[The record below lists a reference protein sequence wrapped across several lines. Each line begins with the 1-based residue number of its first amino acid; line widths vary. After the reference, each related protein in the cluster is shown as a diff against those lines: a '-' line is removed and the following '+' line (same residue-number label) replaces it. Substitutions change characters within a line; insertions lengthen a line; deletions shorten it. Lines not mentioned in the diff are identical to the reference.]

1 MMNRQLL
8 RGRIIYSPLLL
19 VLMAL
24 VCACS
29 PKAKAP
35 TAVDAEVP
43 TSSTSELP
51 AVSTSQVLV
60 AANTPQAPAPA
71 QSSVISSSPAPSSA
85 DQASAAVPATR
96 NLAGT
101 VAVSD
106 GSALLYGP
114 DRVGHK
120 LSVGDKVYEG
130 DALVTLGDAEL
141 HLNMADGGYIAIRP
155 NTTLRI
161 TLYQANGDSTDKS
174 VVGLLKGS
182 FRSITGW
189 IGKSYP
195 ANYAV
200 NTPTATI
207 GVRGTDHEPA
217 YVPEGVAGQDAGTY
231 DNVYA
236 GGTTISNSA
245 GHVDVSPD
253 HVGFVDPK
261 RNVAPRVLEHVP
273 NFYKAPH
280 RNDQLLVGKHAQ
292 VVANL
297 EHLRTARATQHAE
310 EVKNGT
316 AVRSGPTSLR
326 DRMIQNHAEATLAA
340 RKAELTGARGAA
352 GTTAAEEARRNSET
366 ALANRR
372 TPLERRSQGSPPEHP
387 NEPAP
392 KGSIGNGAGAARME
406 EARRATSEAVA
417 KAVAD
422 ARAKAAAARTEP
434 AKKRDDN
441 KTHN

>member
-1 MMNRQLL
+1 MNRQLL
-8 RGRIIYSPLLL
+8 RARIIYSPLLL

-24 VCACS
+24 MCACS

-35 TAVDAEVP
+35 AAVVAEVP
-43 TSSTSELP
+43 SASTSEVP
-51 AVSTSQVLV
+51 AASTPQVLI
-60 AANTPQAPAPA
+60 AANTPQAPEPA
-71 QSSVISSSPAPSSA
+71 ESSVTAAGPASSSAGTAVSS
-85 DQASAAVPATR
+85 VPATR

-101 VAVSD
+101 VVVSD

-120 LSVGDKVYEG
+120 MSVGDKVYEG

-141 HLNMADGGYIAIRP
+141 HLNMADGGYMAIRP

-217 YVPEGVAGQDAGTY
+217 YVPDGVAGQDAGTY

-253 HVGFVDPK
+253 HAGFVDP
-261 RNVAPRVLEHVP
+261 RRSVAPRVLDHVP
-273 NFYKAPH
+273 NFYKVPH

-310 EVKNGT
+310 EVKNGS

-340 RKAELTGARGAA
+340 RRAETTGARAGA
-352 GTTAAEEARRNSET
+352 GSTAAEEARRNSENG
-366 ALANRR
+366 LANRR
-372 TPLERRSQGSPPEHP
+372 APLDRRSLGSPQEHP
-387 NEPAP
+387 NETAS
-392 KGSIGNGAGAARME
+392 KGNIGNGAAAARLE
-406 EARRATSEAVA
+406 EARRASSEAVA
-417 KAVAD
+417 KAAAD

-434 AKKRDDN
+434 AKKRDD